1 MRPFTNMTQANEC
14 PICGL
19 PLELKEGI
27 SRKNNKPYKLEKC
40 NSLECV
46 DVATGKPFARFINT
60 PRSSKQPQIAQRKA
74 EVDEYTNLMAAN
86 RKLYTLIEAGILL
99 HGATPR
105 DLQDKIAF
113 LEEER
118 NK

>member
-1 MRPFTNMTQANEC
+1 MENNC
-14 PICGL
+14 PICNS

-27 SRKNNKPYKLEKC
+27 SKKNNKPYKLEKC
-40 NSLECV
+40 NNPECV
-46 DVATGKPFARFINT
+46 DVQTGKPFARFINA
-60 PRSSKQPQIAQRKA
+60 PRTSKMPQGGQVKA
-74 EVDEYTNLMAAN
+74 ELDQYASLMAAN